1 MPGAFCAIIRAG
13 MPELAVTAFL
23 VGLAGGVH
31 CAAMC
36 GGLVAAFNLPVAAA
50 GLPALPVRRGRSRG
64 FLRQLGYSGGRI
76 TSYSLAGAI
85 AGVAGSL
92 GLLYG
97 RALTARIVLLVAAN
111 AMVVLLGLYLAGA
124 GDTVAFLE
132 KGGAAIWRLIARAGA
147 RLSPAGTPLRAFA
160 VGLVW
165 GWIPCGLVYGVLA
178 TAVAAGSAG
187 RGAAVMAAF
196 GLGTLPNLLVAGLAA
211 EKLRRFTRRPRVR
224 LAAGALV
231 VLLGLAG
238 FARIPGI
245 GSRLR
250 HGHGKPAASPDSG
263 ARNAPVSGARAA
275 SS

>member
-1 MPGAFCAIIRAG
+1 MLG
-13 MPELAVTAFL
+13 LAVTAFL

-36 GGLVAAFNLPVAAA
+36 GGLVAAFNLPAAA
-50 GLPALPVRRGRSRG
+50 GALPALPVRRGRG
-64 FLRQLGYSGGRI
+64 VLRQLGYSGGRI
-76 TSYSLAGAI
+76 TSYAAAGAI
-85 AGVAGSL
+85 AGAAGSL

-97 RALTARIVLLVAAN
+97 RALAARIVLLVAAN

-124 GDTVAFLE
+124 GNTVAFLE
-132 KGGAAIWRLIARAGA
+132 KGGAAIWRLLVRTGA

-160 VGLVW
+160 VGLAW

-224 LAAGALV
+224 LAAGVLV

-250 HGHGKPAASPDSG
+250 HGGHGMPALSPVSG
-263 ARNAPVSGARAA
+263 ARNAPVTGARAA